1 MNVRPQDNQ
10 QQKQGWREIQLQT
23 LFHKRQQ
30 RGTNVNQVTLGRF
43 RQVLVQELQNVDLKA
58 RLGGRGLIFAC
69 NNLAYDLFDVVNHV
83 FY

>member
-1 MNVRPQDNQ
+1 M
-10 QQKQGWREIQLQT
+10 
-23 LFHKRQQ
+23 
-30 RGTNVNQVTLGRF
+30 NQVTLGRF